1 MPENKTLKNA
11 IREIK
16 FKTGLTQKQIAGRLG
31 IQPTYLS
38 DAINGRV
45 PYSDNLKE
53 KIYEIYSD
61 CFASKEEILKS
72 PSTDADILSLAG
84 KNEFLM
90 AYLREKDKRIE
101 ELLQE
106 NIRLK
111 IELSQARQL
120 PKEPLV
126 MPAGH
131 SVTHPRISTSKPM
144 K

>member
-1 MPENKTLKNA
+1 MSTPKERIIELLNYKDINVSTFFPSINLSYSN
-11 IREIK
+11 
-16 FKTGLTQKQIAGRLG
+16 FKGR
-31 IQPTYLS
+31 Q
-38 DAINGRV
+38 
-45 PYSDNLKE
+45 
-53 KIYEIYSD
+53 
-61 CFASKEEILKS
+61 LKS
-72 PSTDADILSLAG
+72 SPSVDVLAKIKTIIPDVNIEWLVTG
-84 KNEFLM
+84 EGDMLQSQNSTVPNNFVE
-90 AYLREKDKRIE
+90 YLREKDKKIE

-131 SVTHPRISTSKPM
+131 SVTPPRISTSNPM

>member
-1 MPENKTLKNA
+1 MLQSQNST
-11 IREIK
+11 
-16 FKTGLTQKQIAGRLG
+16 
-31 IQPTYLS
+31 
-38 DAINGRV
+38 V
-45 PYSDNLKE
+45 PNNFVE
-53 KIYEIYSD
+53 
-61 CFASKEEILKS
+61 
-72 PSTDADILSLAG
+72 
-84 KNEFLM
+84 
-90 AYLREKDKRIE
+90 YLREKDKKIE

-131 SVTHPRISTSKPM
+131 SVTPPRISTSKPM

>member
-1 MPENKTLKNA
+1 MSTPKERIIELLNYKDINVSTFFPSINLSYSN
-11 IREIK
+11 
-16 FKTGLTQKQIAGRLG
+16 FKGGQ
-31 IQPTYLS
+31 
-38 DAINGRV
+38 
-45 PYSDNLKE
+45 
-53 KIYEIYSD
+53 
-61 CFASKEEILKS
+61 LKS
-72 PSTDADILSLAG
+72 SPSVDVLAKIKTIIPDVNIEWLVTG
-84 KNEFLM
+84 EGDMLQSQNSTVPNNFVE
-90 AYLREKDKRIE
+90 YLREKDKKIE

-131 SVTHPRISTSKPM
+131 SVTPPRISTSKPM

>member
-1 MPENKTLKNA
+1 MT
-11 IREIK
+11 
-16 FKTGLTQKQIAGRLG
+16 T
-31 IQPTYLS
+31 
-38 DAINGRV
+38 
-45 PYSDNLKE
+45 KE
-53 KIYEIYSD
+53 KIKQYIDNKSI
-61 CFASKEEILKS
+61 SKNRFYTITGF
-72 PSTDADILSLAG
+72 STSFLDSGNTIGVDKAKIIIEKFPDLSLEWLVMDRG
-84 KNEFLM
+84 PMIKQDMPINDGLINF
-90 AYLREKDKRIE
+90 LREKDKRIE

-131 SVTHPRISTSKPM
+131 SVTPPRISTSKPM